1 MLKMLQILSYMG
13 LVKLISRMPAIV
25 SLLVSLFLMISLSI
39 ANAQV
44 PANDIPTVSKDYILL
59 EDVII
64 DPSNNKRI
72 PLYRY
77 QYIEREHTTSE
88 NLKNIGIMYGLTWVV
103 YPIFQPKILKGAGG
117 WGDYKKNLGEIVFDK
132 DEPIWN
138 FFMHP
143 LSGSQLYL
151 LYRADGYTRM
161 EAFGMTFV
169 TSTLFEFTVEIFTEP
184 ASVQDLYQTPVLGT
198 VFGLGI
204 ETFSMYLLNT
214 GSTFGKFLG
223 HLINPATLLPIYE
236 GRTMI
241 IPKIEEDDKGAMLKL
256 EVSF

>member
-1 MLKMLQILSYMG
+1 
-13 LVKLISRMPAIV
+13 
-25 SLLVSLFLMISLSI
+25 
-39 ANAQV
+39 
-44 PANDIPTVSKDYILL
+44 
-59 EDVII
+59 
-64 DPSNNKRI
+64 
-72 PLYRY
+72 
-77 QYIEREHTTSE
+77 
-88 NLKNIGIMYGLTWVV
+88 
-103 YPIFQPKILKGAGG
+103 
-117 WGDYKKNLGEIVFDK
+117 
-132 DEPIWN
+132 
-138 FFMHP
+138 MHP

-204 ETFSMYLLNT
+204 ESFSMYLLNT
-214 GSTFGKFLG
+214 GTTLGKFLG

-241 IPKIEEDDKGAMLKL
+241 IPKLEENDKGAMLKL

>member
-1 MLKMLQILSYMG
+1 MSLILSYMG
-13 LVKLISRMPAIV
+13 FVKLISRIPKNV
-25 SLLVSLFLMISLSI
+25 SLLISLFLMIPNSI
-39 ANAQV
+39 ISAQTLK
-44 PANDIPTVSKDYILL
+44 NDPSIISNQYILQD
-59 EDVII
+59 DVII
-64 DPSNNKRI
+64 DQKTNKRV

-77 QYIEREHTTSE
+77 LYKEREHSTAE

-103 YPIFQPKILKGAGG
+103 YPIFQPKILKGVGG
-117 WGDYKKNLGEIVFDK
+117 LDNYKKNFGRIVFDK

-138 FFMHP
+138 FFVHP
-143 LSGSQLYL
+143 LTGSQLYL

-204 ETFSMYLLNT
+204 ETISMYLLNT
-214 GSTFGKFLG
+214 GTTFGKFVG

-241 IPKIEEDDKGAMLKL
+241 IPKLDEGDKGAMIKL
-256 EVSF
+256 EVNF